1 MTKSVEMSEAA
12 NPIDLQL
19 APPPPLAS
27 RLSVADALQQIS
39 NASSQT
45 ARWSQ
50 QQYPQPLSLPDPQ
63 RDSLPEPCPFT
74 ETRAFSS
81 AIRNTI
87 QPSVWE
93 RRDNPLTD
101 PRQPCLPASR
111 LSGVCDP
118 IDLTFQEPADTGSRL
133 RSRQGTPSQLDYC
146 FSAEK
151 QVAEVIG
158 SKLERVVQK
167 LAANASRLGQSGQT
181 SAPDVS
187 TAGQPGQTPAT
198 SIRRSGPSAAPS
210 LAGSISTQAV
220 PAPAACSL
228 RTREWVQQAIIR
240 EQELRN
246 AAGAVMKDA
255 ATALKRMAQ
264 PLAEIRQTLPAILNK
279 MTEAMPDLIKQQF
292 DVCAKRY
299 TTTQFPAGMQHTAV
313 GVLTRVITLQA
324 RAQVNQFSVEAR
336 QLREM
341 TTLENK
347 IAQLRQSVAETSG
360 AAQQRT
366 RRKLGKIQGQY
377 QQCLIAMFPQ
387 YSCLN
392 SLSRNE
398 TPARMEDV
406 IRYCTDACLAA
417 ATEQSQPPIPSQES
431 STLSLVSEDMPSH
444 SAEPLS
450 PMHISSPPPLSPV
463 RTISEYS
470 RFSFPPVL
478 TAAEEIIEVRHAEAQ
493 TDDIPIEDLQSEG
506 VRDAQIQTDD
516 VRSDDMPG
524 VRMQTAEVQTSDI
537 LSDEIHSIAV
547 SSPLTP
553 RPAMRQVLINLDRQ
567 TSDSSQTL
575 VSPIAISPV
584 RTSANLPQT
593 ASASARQQT
602 FGTPLLMWDSIA
614 RRLQEFGASILE
626 ERLLAL
632 ADYFSLPQQQW
643 QQLADVHGLTQQG
656 RELMN
661 AWQSTLHKEITETE
675 KTEWLQRFDYYLTQP
690 RKGWE
695 KATPPGTR
703 ETTPLA
709 SPAIATPPPQEMI
722 ALPGAPNLSW
732 LANNIGDANA
742 WKNQRFD
749 AMPKL
754 ISLSE
759 MYLAQNTA
767 LVIVTPNDRV
777 ISAFTATAEHHLQP
791 ADLLRMNSR
800 EIRSVAVIQYI
811 NADHYYAWR
820 LADHQAYFFTRKSNP
835 GRILFNRSGCELK
848 STATPGYC
856 LTEAAALALPGNKDI
871 NGLQEI
877 ARIGATLREQVRQ
890 VIIALPAKNPR
901 LMNNLEHHLSIQ
913 QQAEEN
919 RE

>member
-1 MTKSVEMSEAA
+1 MTKSVEMREAA
-12 NPIDLQL
+12 NPNDLQL
-19 APPPPLAS
+19 ASPPPPAS
-27 RLSVADALQQIS
+27 RLSVTDALHQIS
-39 NASSQT
+39 NASSQ
-45 ARWSQ
+45 AAPWSQ
-50 QQYPQPLSLPDPQ
+50 QQYPQPPSLPDPQ
-63 RDSLPEPCPFT
+63 RYSLPEPYPFP
-74 ETRAFSS
+74 ETPAFIS

-101 PRQPCLPASR
+101 PRQCYLPASR
-111 LSGVCDP
+111 HSAGCGP
-118 IDLTFQEPADTGSRL
+118 IDLTFQEPADTGSRFS
-133 RSRQGTPSQLDYC
+133 SRRGNPPQMDYC
-146 FSAEK
+146 YSAEK
-151 QVAEVIG
+151 QVSEVIG

-167 LAANASRLGQSGQT
+167 LAANASRLGQSDQT
-181 SAPDVS
+181 SASNVS

-198 SIRRSGPSAAPS
+198 RIRRSGPSTVSS
-210 LAGSISTQAV
+210 LAVSISTQAV
-220 PAPAACSL
+220 PASAESSL

-264 PLAEIRQTLPAILNK
+264 PLAGIRQTLPAILNK
-279 MTEAMPDLIKQQF
+279 MTEAMPDLIKLQF
-292 DVCAKRY
+292 EVCEKRY
-299 TTTQFPAGMQHTAV
+299 TTTQFPAGMQYTAV

-324 RAQVNQFSVEAR
+324 RAQVNQLSVEAR

-347 IAQLRQSVAETSG
+347 IARLRKSVAETRG
-360 AAQQRT
+360 AQQQRT
-366 RRKLGKIQGQY
+366 QRKLGKIQGQY

-406 IRYCTDACLAA
+406 IRYCTDACLSAA
-417 ATEQSQPPIPSQES
+417 SEQSQPPIPSHES

-444 SAEPLS
+444 SADPLS

-478 TAAEEIIEVRHAEAQ
+478 TAAEEFIEVRHAEAQ
-493 TDDIPIEDLQSEG
+493 TDDIPVEDLQYEG

-524 VRMQTAEVQTSDI
+524 IRMQTVEVQTSDI
-537 LSDEIHSIAV
+537 ASGEIHSVAA

-575 VSPIAISPV
+575 ASSVASSPV
-584 RTSANLPQT
+584 RPSANLPQT
-593 ASASARQQT
+593 ASSSARQQT
-602 FGTPLLMWDSIA
+602 FGPPLLMWDSIA
-614 RRLQEFGASILE
+614 QRLQEFGATILE

-632 ADYFSLPQQQW
+632 AEYFSLPQQQW
-643 QQLADVHGLTQQG
+643 RQLADVHGLTQQG
-656 RELMN
+656 REMMN
-661 AWQSTLHKEITETE
+661 AWQRTLHNEITEAE

-695 KATPPGTR
+695 KTTPPGTR
-703 ETTPLA
+703 ATTPLT

-722 ALPGAPNLSW
+722 ALAGAPNLSW
-732 LANNIGDANA
+732 LANNIGDSHA
-742 WKNQRFD
+742 WKHQSFD
-749 AMPKL
+749 AVPKL

-759 MYLAQNTA
+759 MYLAQNSA

-777 ISAFTATAEHHLQP
+777 ISAFTATAEHALQP

-800 EIRSVAVIQYI
+800 ERRSVAVIQYI

-820 LADHQAYFFTRKSNP
+820 LADHQAYFFARKSNP
-835 GRILFNRSGCELK
+835 ARILFNRAGCELK
-848 STATPGYC
+848 STATPGFC

-877 ARIGATLREQVRQ
+877 ARIGATLREQIRQ
-890 VIIALPAKNPR
+890 VIIALPVTNPR
-901 LMNNLEHHLSIQ
+901 LMNNLEHHLSVQ

-919 RE
+919 SE

>member
-1 MTKSVEMSEAA
+1 MTKSVEIREAA

-27 RLSVADALQQIS
+27 PLSVADSLQQIS
-39 NASSQT
+39 NASSQM
-45 ARWSQ
+45 APWSQ
-50 QQYPQPLSLPDPQ
+50 QQSPQQLSLPDQQ
-63 RDSLPEPCPFT
+63 RYSLPESCPFK
-74 ETRAFSS
+74 ETGAFTS

-101 PRQPCLPASR
+101 PRQPCLPVSR
-111 LSGVCDP
+111 LSRVCGP
-118 IDLTFQEPADTGSRL
+118 LDLTVPAPCDTGSRFS
-133 RSRQGTPSQLDYC
+133 SRQGSPSQLDYC

-151 QVAEVIG
+151 QVSEAIG

-167 LAANASRLGQSGQT
+167 LAAHASRLRQSGQT

-210 LAGSISTQAV
+210 LAGSINTQAV
-220 PAPAACSL
+220 PQPVAAVSSL

-246 AAGAVMKDA
+246 ATGTVMKDA

-264 PLAEIRQTLPAILNK
+264 PLAEIRQTLPDILNK
-279 MTEAMPDLIKQQF
+279 MTEAMPGLIKLQF
-292 DVCAKRY
+292 DFCEKRY
-299 TTTQFPAGMQHTAV
+299 TTTQFPAAMQHTAV
-313 GVLTRVITLQA
+313 SVLTRVMTLQA
-324 RAQVNQFSVEAR
+324 RAQVNQLSVEAR

-341 TTLENK
+341 TMLENK

-366 RRKLGKIQGQY
+366 RRKLGKIEGQH

-417 ATEQSQPPIPSQES
+417 TTEQSQPPIPSQES

-444 SAEPLS
+444 SAEPFS

-463 RTISEYS
+463 RSISEYS
-470 RFSFPPVL
+470 KFSFPPVL
-478 TAAEEIIEVRHAEAQ
+478 TVAEEFIEVRHAEAQ
-493 TDDIPIEDLQSEG
+493 TDEIPIEDFQYEG

-524 VRMQTAEVQTSDI
+524 IRMQTAEVQTSDI
-537 LSDEIHSIAV
+537 ASDELHSIAV

-553 RPAMRQVLINLDRQ
+553 RPTMRQVLINLDRQ

-575 VSPIAISPV
+575 ASSIVISPV
-584 RTSANLPQT
+584 RTSVNLPQT
-593 ASASARQQT
+593 AFSARQQA
-602 FGTPLLMWDSIA
+602 FGSPLLMWESIA
-614 RRLQEFGASILE
+614 QRLQEFGVSILE

-632 ADYFSLPQQQW
+632 AEYFSLPQQQW
-643 QQLADVHGLTQQG
+643 QQLADIHGLTQQG
-656 RELMN
+656 REMMN
-661 AWQSTLHKEITETE
+661 GWQSTLRKEITETE
-675 KTEWLQRFDYYLTQP
+675 KTEWLQQFDYYLTQP
-690 RKGWE
+690 KKNRE
-695 KATPPGTR
+695 KAPPPCTR
-703 ETTPLA
+703 ETTLLT
-709 SPAIATPPPQEMI
+709 SPAIAPPPQEMI

-732 LANNIGDANA
+732 LANNISDTNA
-742 WKNQRFD
+742 WKHRSFD
-749 AMPKL
+749 AVPKL
-754 ISLSE
+754 ISLSG

-777 ISAFTATAEHHLQP
+777 ISAFTTSSEHSLQP
-791 ADLLRMNSR
+791 AELLRMSGR
-800 EIRSVAVIQYI
+800 EMRSVAVIQYI

-820 LADHQAYFFTRKSNP
+820 LADHQAYFFARKSNP
-835 GRILFNRSGCELK
+835 GRIIFNRSGCELK
-848 STATPGYC
+848 KTATPGFC
-856 LTEAAALALPGNKDI
+856 LTEAAALALPGNGNI

-877 ARIGATLREQVRQ
+877 ARIGATLREQIRH
-890 VIIALPAKNPR
+890 VIIELPVRNPR
-901 LMNNLEHHLSIQ
+901 LMNNLEQHLSIQ